1 MTMPELP
8 EMDNYRI
15 QLSNYILDSPITNIV
30 INREKSVNLDP
41 DAFINAL
48 LGRQVIFIE
57 RRGKHLLFHLDNGRR
72 LMLHLMLGGLLYL
85 GSSEDRPERNTQIE
99 LSFGNGMVLYFIG
112 LRLGY
117 LHLHTAKE
125 AEELLSDLGPELLDR
140 KMNEEKFKAIFS
152 KRRGSLKT
160 ALVNQEI
167 VAGIGNCY
175 ADEIA
180 FAAGLRPSS
189 KLQNLSDDDL
199 SGLYQAARDV
209 LIHATEA
216 GGYIELPLT
225 KDDQLTG
232 GFNELCQV
240 YDREGEKCN
249 RCGDD
254 IVKTEIAG
262 KKVFYSPGC
271 QHER

>member
-1 MTMPELP
+1 MPELP

-15 QLSNYILDSPITNIV
+15 QLSNYVLDLPITNIV
-30 INREKSVNLDP
+30 INREKSVNLEP
-41 DAFINAL
+41 DAFIDSL
-48 LGRQVIFIE
+48 LGRQIIFIE

-72 LMLHLMLGGLLYL
+72 LVLHLMLGGLLYL
-85 GSSEDRPERNTQIE
+85 GSSDDRPDRNTQIE
-99 LSFGNGMVLYFIG
+99 VSFGNGLVLYFIG

-117 LHLHTAKE
+117 LHLRTAKE
-125 AEELLSDLGPELLDR
+125 AEEQLSDLGPELLDR
-140 KMNEEKFKAIFS
+140 RMNEEKFITIFR

-175 ADEIA
+175 ADEIS
-180 FAAGLRPSS
+180 FAAGLRPSA
-189 KLQNLSDDDL
+189 KLQNLTEDDL
-199 SGLYQAARDV
+199 SRLYQATRDV
-209 LIHATEA
+209 LIHATDA
-216 GGYIELPLT
+216 GGYMELPLT

-249 RCGDD
+249 RCGDE
-254 IVKTEIAG
+254 IVKTEISG
-262 KKVFYSPGC
+262 KKAFYSPGC

>member
-1 MTMPELP
+1 MPELP

-15 QLSNYILDSPITNIV
+15 QLSNHILDLPISNIV
-30 INREKSVNLDP
+30 INREKSINLEPADFT
-41 DAFINAL
+41 DAL

-72 LMLHLMLGGLLYL
+72 LLLHLMLGGLLYL
-85 GSSEDRPERNTQIE
+85 GSSEDRPNRSTQIE
-99 LSFGNGMVLYFIG
+99 MIFNNGMVLYFIG

-125 AEELLSDLGPELLDR
+125 AEELLSGLGPELFDR
-140 KMNEEKFKAIFS
+140 KMNEERFKAIFS

-167 VAGIGNCY
+167 IAGIGNCY

-180 FAAGLRPSS
+180 FAAGLRPSA
-189 KLQNLSDDDL
+189 KLQNLTGEDL
-199 SGLYQAARDV
+199 SRLYQAARDV

-216 GGYIELPLT
+216 GGYMELPLT
-225 KDDQLTG
+225 KDDKLTG

-240 YDREGEKCN
+240 YDREGEKCY
-249 RCGDD
+249 RCGDE
-254 IVKTEIAG
+254 IVKTEISG

-271 QHER
+271 QHEY